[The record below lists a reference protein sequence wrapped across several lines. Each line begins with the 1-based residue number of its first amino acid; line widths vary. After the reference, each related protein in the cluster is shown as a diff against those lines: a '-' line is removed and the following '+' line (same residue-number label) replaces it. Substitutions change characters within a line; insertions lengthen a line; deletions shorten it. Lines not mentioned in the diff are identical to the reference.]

1 MIKIRPSLLFS
12 TKAEFMKYV
21 AIHNSAYRAHS
32 DSKSNYLSLVKQHN
46 LSNDYDKLLTQSNY
60 IQLAYRTLEDWN
72 MNQRG
77 AKLAPVTEFR
87 NSILRH
93 VNELSG
99 MKSYRLEFLGSDGFV
114 EVLSKL
120 KPLFFDLKVMQTRG
134 RIVGVSKTLHF
145 LLPNLVMPIDIRNI
159 LDLLYLGAPYS
170 SNPEKEFRYFEEIF
184 EEYYRLSDKL
194 SLSRADVDNSGWNTY
209 IPKMIDNALIAFL
222 AELLKGNVTVIPKN
236 P

>member
-1 MIKIRPSLLFS
+1 MIKIRPSSLFS
-12 TKAEFMKYV
+12 TKTEFMKYV
-21 AIHNSAYRAHS
+21 DIHNSAYRAHS
-32 DSKSNYLSLVKQHN
+32 DSKSNYISLVRQHN
-46 LSNDYDKLLTQSNY
+46 SANDYEQLLRQSDY

-77 AKLAPVTEFR
+77 ARLAPVTEFR

-93 VNELSG
+93 TNELSE
-99 MKSYRLEFLGSDGFV
+99 MKSCRLELLGSDGVV

-120 KPLFFDLKVMQTRG
+120 KPLFFDLKVMQTQG

-145 LLPNLVMPIDIRNI
+145 LLPNLVMPVDRRNI
-159 LDLLYLGAPYS
+159 LGLLYLGAPYS
-170 SNPEKEFRYFEEIF
+170 SNPEKEFRYFGEIF
-184 EEYYRLSDKL
+184 EEYYWLSNKL
-194 SLSRADVDNSGWNTY
+194 SLARTDVDNSGWNTS
-209 IPKMIDNALIAFL
+209 IPKMIDSALIAFL